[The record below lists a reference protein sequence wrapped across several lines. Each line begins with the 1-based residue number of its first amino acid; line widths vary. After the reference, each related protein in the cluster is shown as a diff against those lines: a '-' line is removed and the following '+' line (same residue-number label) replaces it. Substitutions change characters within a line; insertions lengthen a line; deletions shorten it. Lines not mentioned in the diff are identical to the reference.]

1 MAIGEQSRVCPG
13 LLQGAFAKLSCEY
26 GVSLDVGEARRE
38 PVRLLRVSCR

>member
-26 GVSLDVGEARRE
+26 GVSLDVGESEER
-38 PVRLLRVSCR
+38 PSPCGSCG